1 MLGTLN
7 FMGLLLRLGK
17 SLHSFLL
24 AVPLYEMLQG
34 KGAVE
39 RGKSNIYMQT
49 DVQWTLPGS
58 ANTGSNAEPWLC
70 S

>member
-7 FMGLLLRLGK
+7 FMSLLLKLGK

-24 AVPLYEMLQG
+24 EVPLHEVLQG
-34 KGAVE
+34 KGVVE
-39 RGKSNIYMQT
+39 RGKPNIYMQA

-58 ANTGSNAEPWLC
+58 ANSGSHG
-70 S
+70 